1 MKKLILILL
10 SFVSSLPLPGYAH
23 GDISENHHMMGM
35 FWGNSSSWFGMG
47 WLLMIL
53 FWAVI
58 IVAVTAL
65 IKWLINQNKNEPR
78 NESALQILKE
88 RYAKGEI
95 TKEKYEEMKKDLIK

>member
-1 MKKLILILL
+1 
-10 SFVSSLPLPGYAH
+10 
-23 GDISENHHMMGM
+23 MMGM